1 MAKFTKSLRFGLT
14 PWLWRRLRVQ
24 ARQQRVSVSALV
36 RTAVEKHLG
45 ELIWQRVGGQQAE
58 PELPKWGLLHTPVV
72 RWTPEEEQ
80 AAKRAM
86 QLFINHD
93 E

>member
-1 MAKFTKSLRFGLT
+1 MAKFTKSVRFGLA
-14 PWLWRRLRVQ
+14 PWLWRRLRIQ
-24 ARQQRVSVSALV
+24 AQEQEVSVSELV
-36 RTAVEKHLG
+36 RAAVEKHLG
-45 ELIWQRVGGQQAE
+45 ELTLQKVEARQAE
-58 PELPKWGLLHTPVV
+58 VKLPKPSLLHTPVV

-80 AAKRAM
+80 AAHRAM